1 MSLTEKEIL
10 SLNGPIFIFGASGFI
25 GANLFTEIF
34 KCRKDC
40 FAITHDPKS
49 AWRLKLMDVP
59 NDNILFCDITFK
71 KSVNVLFSKLNPKT
85 VFNLSAYGAYSR
97 QNDTSLIYET
107 NFSGT
112 LNILEHCNEVTA
124 YIHAGSSSEYG
135 LNSASPLESDELQPN
150 SHYAVSKVST
160 SYLIKFYGT
169 IKKIP
174 CLNLRLYS
182 VYGPWEEP
190 DRLVPRLIEFGQ
202 LNSYP
207 PLVDPSIG
215 RDFIY
220 IDDCVYAFVKAAIE
234 MKPGIYG
241 ESLNICSGEETKIG
255 ELVKEVTEL
264 LQINSS
270 MIWGSMNNRSWDTTN
285 WFGNYSKAQHLISWK
300 PSITLREGLLKT
312 IHWQI
317 EIDYSSRI
325 LPYFNSP
332 KKLFKI
338 SPVIAC
344 YKDAQAIPIMYSRLV
359 AVFNEIGCNYEIIFV
374 NDNSPD
380 NTEEILY
387 DICQNDINVIA
398 IKHSRN
404 FGSQSAFISGM
415 EVASGDCVIL
425 MDGDLQD
432 PPELIRNFSEK
443 WIEGYQVVY
452 GRRVKREASAFMNF
466 AYKSFYKLF
475 TRMSDINIPQ
485 DAGDFSLIDRKVV
498 NHLIALPEKEQFVR
512 GLRAWV
518 GFRQIGVD
526 YIRPERVFGK
536 TTNSLRKNI
545 GWAKKGI
552 FSFSYLPLEIM
563 SYLGI
568 ILTILSF
575 LTILYQI
582 IAKLYYPDTPQG
594 ISTLIVLILF
604 FGGLNLLCI
613 SIIGE
618 YLSKVVD
625 ETKARP
631 KFIRDYL
638 LIKGRKI
645 ESENEIQKLI

>member
-1 MSLTEKEIL
+1 
-10 SLNGPIFIFGASGFI
+10 
-25 GANLFTEIF
+25 
-34 KCRKDC
+34 
-40 FAITHDPKS
+40 
-49 AWRLKLMDVP
+49 
-59 NDNILFCDITFK
+59 
-71 KSVNVLFSKLNPKT
+71 
-85 VFNLSAYGAYSR
+85 
-97 QNDTSLIYET
+97 
-107 NFSGT
+107 
-112 LNILEHCNEVTA
+112 
-124 YIHAGSSSEYG
+124 
-135 LNSASPLESDELQPN
+135 
-150 SHYAVSKVST
+150 
-160 SYLIKFYGT
+160 
-169 IKKIP
+169 
-174 CLNLRLYS
+174 
-182 VYGPWEEP
+182 
-190 DRLVPRLIEFGQ
+190 
-202 LNSYP
+202 
-207 PLVDPSIG
+207 
-215 RDFIY
+215 
-220 IDDCVYAFVKAAIE
+220 
-234 MKPGIYG
+234 
-241 ESLNICSGEETKIG
+241 
-255 ELVKEVTEL
+255 
-264 LQINSS
+264 
-270 MIWGSMNNRSWDTTN
+270 
-285 WFGNYSKAQHLISWK
+285 
-300 PSITLREGLLKT
+300 
-312 IHWQI
+312 
-317 EIDYSSRI
+317 
-325 LPYFNSP
+325 
-332 KKLFKI
+332 
-338 SPVIAC
+338 
-344 YKDAQAIPIMYSRLV
+344 
-359 AVFNEIGCNYEIIFV
+359 
-374 NDNSPD
+374 
-380 NTEEILY
+380 
-387 DICQNDINVIA
+387 
-398 IKHSRN
+398 
-404 FGSQSAFISGM
+404 
-415 EVASGDCVIL
+415 